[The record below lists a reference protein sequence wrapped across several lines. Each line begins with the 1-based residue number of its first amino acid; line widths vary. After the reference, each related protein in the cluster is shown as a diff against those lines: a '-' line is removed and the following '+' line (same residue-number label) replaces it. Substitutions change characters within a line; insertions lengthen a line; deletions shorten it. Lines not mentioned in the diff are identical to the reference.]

1 VSDVIEQI
9 LDPYGLP
16 FWVLI
21 FTMIF
26 IVISILARPFSTYIK
41 FVYPNAKFEAMGNP
55 FIKEKELITMVESK
69 DLSTYIESLNSK
81 KDYTIVGENIALV
94 QDSLDQHFLTI
105 FNMMRKDSTKK
116 LAGFYDT
123 YLEQRDIYHIKN
135 ALKKRLV
142 GETKEDETPT
152 LLLSKT
158 QEFLNTI
165 KTGEKDPLAGI
176 LQSYGFNED
185 LIEAISLDPPD
196 FLRIDVAID
205 RYMIKKFEELKVPY
219 KCENAK
225 QDYIKRLTDLTNI
238 KTILRAK
245 QLGYDPTVCKK
256 LFVGEGQEIPRWKFD
271 ELSEGDQPSQI
282 ITGLEG
288 TSYFSVLKDALE
300 SYNKEKSIQV
310 FEQVLDGFYLKLV
323 KDISLQ
329 HYINLGPTLRFLVS
343 KEFEIQNLKAIAKGI
358 GEQLSVDQIKKYLIM
373 EVDR

>member
-1 VSDVIEQI
+1 MIEQI

-21 FTMIF
+21 FTIIF

-55 FIKEKELITMVESK
+55 FIKEKELLTMVESK
-69 DLSTYIESLNSK
+69 DLSSYIESLNSR
-81 KDYTIVGENIALV
+81 KDYTIVRGDIALV

-135 ALKKRLV
+135 ELKKQIV

-158 QEFLNTI
+158 QELLNEI
-165 KTGEKDPLAGI
+165 KTGEKDHLAGI

-196 FLRIDVAID
+196 FLHIDVAID
-205 RYMIKKFEELKVPY
+205 SYMIKKFEEVKVPY

-245 QLGYDPTVCKK
+245 QLGYDPTVCKT
-256 LFVGEGQEIPRWKFD
+256 LFVGEGQEIPRWKFN
-271 ELSEGDQPSQI
+271 ELAEDDQPSQI

-288 TSYFSVLKDALE
+288 TSYFSVLKDTLD

-310 FEQVLDGFYLKLV
+310 FEQVLDGFFLKLV

-358 GEQLSVDQIKKYLIM
+358 GEQLSVDQIKRYLIM
-373 EVDR
+373 EADR